1 MGKKALNFRIDEELD
16 DKFKALS
23 EALDKNL
30 TDTFI
35 HLLET
40 YLGRDS
46 NQYEFLNKACPDLI
60 HSDDGFYCAYKVP
73 RAKPWKIITG
83 SADDAR
89 KTCTSCK
96 KHEEIQ
102 KIQATLEKGGTAYY
116 HSCAVA
122 GVLHPHDPDKII
134 CPYSRGT
141 DYKSIKRHCQTRN
154 QGKPC
159 EYLQVHT
166 VDIKGIKP
174 RKKDGGLN
182 RR

>member
-1 MGKKALNFRIDEELD
+1 MGKTRRTFRIDEELD
-16 DKFKALS
+16 AKLNELAQG
-23 EALDKNL
+23 LDKNL

-46 NQYEFLNKACPDLI
+46 NQYEFLDEACPALQ
-60 HSDDGFYCAYKVP
+60 HLEDGFHCCFKVP
-73 RAKPWKIITG
+73 KAKPWKLG
-83 SADDAR
+83 DGGQDDAR
-89 KTCTSCK
+89 KVCTSCK
-96 KHEEIQ
+96 TLRGIKELQ
-102 KIQATLEKGGTAYY
+102 TTLEQGGTAHY
-116 HSCAVA
+116 HSCAAA
-122 GVLHPHDPDKII
+122 GVLHPHDPDLIM
-134 CPYSRGT
+134 CPYKNSMT
-141 DYKSIKRHCQTRN
+141 YVSIKRHCQTRN